1 MRHYPAFVLMLPMAF
16 FSGCGAFDA
25 PTVVGSGVIKTE
37 TRTVADCSE
46 IELYGIG
53 ELTIRIGDQPSLTV
67 TADDNMLEY
76 VLSEASGN
84 RLRIGVGSGN
94 YTWTGFPKMELTVS
108 SLDLIK
114 LSGQTQAIALELDN
128 SSLNVEADGQCTIT
142 LGGKIEHL
150 TIDISGQSICSA
162 AGIEGASASI
172 AASGQCSVV
181 LAGKIGELAI
191 DIDGQSNCDAS
202 QLEADTATVQAD
214 GQCSISL
221 SELQTV
227 DGEIG
232 GATNVTY
239 RGDPEVNVSTSG
251 MATVSKL
258 E

>member
-1 MRHYPAFVLMLPMAF
+1 M
-16 FSGCGAFDA
+16 
-25 PTVVGSGVIKTE
+25 
-37 TRTVADCSE
+37 
-46 IELYGIG
+46 
-53 ELTIRIGDQPSLTV
+53 
-67 TADDNMLEY
+67 
-76 VLSEASGN
+76 
-84 RLRIGVGSGN
+84 
-94 YTWTGFPKMELTVS
+94 
-108 SLDLIK
+108 
-114 LSGQTQAIALELDN
+114 
-128 SSLNVEADGQCTIT
+128 
-142 LGGKIEHL
+142 
-150 TIDISGQSICSA
+150 
-162 AGIEGASASI
+162 
-172 AASGQCSVV
+172 